1 MAEFLK
7 DERLVKG
14 FTPKWEVGCRCVTP
28 GDPYME
34 AIQKENVD
42 VHFTHVERIT
52 EEGVVGGDG
61 IERKVDTI
69 ICATGF
75 DVTYKPRFPMVG
87 KNGVNL

>member
-1 MAEFLK
+1 MSH
-7 DERLVKG
+7 G
-14 FTPKWEVGCRCVTP
+14 VGLINIPGRHVTP

-34 AIQKENVD
+34 AIRRENVN

-69 ICATGF
+69 ICATSF
-75 DVTYKPRFPMVG
+75 DVTYKR
-87 KNGVNL
+87 